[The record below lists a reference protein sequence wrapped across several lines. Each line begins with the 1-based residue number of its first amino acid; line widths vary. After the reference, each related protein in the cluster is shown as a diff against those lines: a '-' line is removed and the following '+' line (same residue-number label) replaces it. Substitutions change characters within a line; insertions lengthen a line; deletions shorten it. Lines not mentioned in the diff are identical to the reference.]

1 MGKTKKSK
9 DDQKKTINRT
19 KKSSDDT
26 ETTKTVAQ
34 TLRSIELPTSADGLT
49 ADKLN
54 AEQKIV
60 FKKHCQNMYGHK
72 FAAGKRKMPA
82 NTIES
87 ATVQLAAK
95 MKERMERMKNKS
107 STGRTVASAKDEAQG
122 AK

>member
-1 MGKTKKSK
+1 MGKTKKSNSS
-9 DDQKKTINRT
+9 QKETINRT
-19 KKSSDDT
+19 KKSGDGN
-26 ETTKTVAQ
+26 ETTKSVAQ
-34 TLRSIELPTSADGLT
+34 TLRSIELPSSADGLT

-72 FAAGKRKMPA
+72 YAAGKRKLPA

-95 MKERMERMKNKS
+95 MKERMERQKNKNA
-107 STGRTVASAKDEAQG
+107 TGTSATSARAEAKG
-122 AK
+122 AT

>member
-9 DDQKKTINRT
+9 DVQKETINRT
-19 KKSSDDT
+19 RKSGDDN
-26 ETTKTVAQ
+26 ETTKSVAQ

-49 ADKLN
+49 AEKLN

-72 FAAGKRKMPA
+72 YAAGKRKLPA
-82 NTIES
+82 NSIES

-95 MKERMERMKNKS
+95 MKERMERMKNKN
-107 STGRTVASAKDEAQG
+107 STGKSATTKDEAEG
-122 AK
+122 AT